1 MDLRA
6 VGAGAL
12 WVLGLG
18 MVLAAFSY
26 ASWWASFY
34 KTGLRRALGRP
45 AFTLPFDVGLA
56 LACAGF
62 AVAGREW
69 WEQGLW
75 VALTALF
82 AAQAGYTGW
91 KAWQRPASPAP
102 AGGPQ
107 PGSPT

>member
-1 MDLRA
+1 MDIRA

-18 MVLAAFSY
+18 LVLAAFSY

-45 AFTLPFDVGLA
+45 AFTLPFDLGLA

-69 WEQGLW
+69 WEWLLW
-75 VALTALF
+75 AALAALF
-82 AAQAGYTGW
+82 VVPAGVTGW
-91 KAWQRPASPAP
+91 KAWRGRAASP
-102 AGGPQ
+102 G
-107 PGSPT
+107 